1 MEIALCLSSGTGP
14 TAVIIALDALYKQG
28 MASGMI
34 NISKFVGEMRK
45 DRMEMIQNVVNLYC
59 FLQL

>member
-1 MEIALCLSSGTGP
+1 MEITLCLSSGTGP

-28 MASGMI
+28 MTSGMI
-34 NISKFVGEMRK
+34 GISIFVGEMRK
-45 DRMEMIQNVVNLYC
+45 DRMEMIQNVVNLYS

>member
-1 MEIALCLSSGTGP
+1 MKIALYLSSGTGP

-28 MASGMI
+28 MTSGMI
-34 NISKFVGEMRK
+34 GISIFVGEMRK
-45 DRMEMIQNVVNLYC
+45 DRMEMIQNVVNLYS

>member
-14 TAVIIALDALYKQG
+14 TAVIVALHALYKQG
-28 MASGMI
+28 MTSGMI
-34 NISKFVGEMRK
+34 SISKFVGEMRR